1 MEILELTS
9 NMFCNAFYEKRV
21 LVTGHTGFKGSWLC
35 NWLTMLGANVYG
47 LSLPPTEENKLFQQ
61 IKLRERLADSV
72 ACDVRDKQATT
83 KYISLSRPDFLF
95 HLAAQPL
102 VRRSYSEPTETFDI
116 NILGTANVLEG
127 LRTLNKKCTA
137 IIVTTDKCYENQ
149 EWLHAY
155 RENDALGGHDPY
167 SASKACAEIVAHS
180 YRRSFF
186 LQGSPIKVATAR
198 AGNVIGGGD
207 WAEDRIFPDILRAI
221 RSGEAVKI
229 RNKTATRPWQHVLE
243 PLSGYMWLAAKLD
256 IASPAEASVLD
267 SFNFGP
273 NRSSNKTVEQLV
285 QEVLTHA
292 DGSWTDC
299 SDPTQPHEASLLNLS
314 IDKAHHLLEWHPVW
328 NFTTT
333 IKMTMDWYQSES
345 ISDMID
351 RTNQQTHEYKQIASS
366 LNLPW
371 SK

>member
-1 MEILELTS
+1 
-9 NMFCNAFYEKRV
+9 
-21 LVTGHTGFKGSWLC
+21 
-35 NWLTMLGANVYG
+35 MLGAHVYG
-47 LSLPPTEENKLFQQ
+47 LSLPPSEENKLFQQ
-61 IKLRERLADSV
+61 IKLKERLADSV

-83 KYISLSRPDFLF
+83 QYISRIKPDFLF

-102 VRRSYSEPTETFDI
+102 VRRSYSEPTETFDT

-127 LRTLNKKCTA
+127 LRALDRKCTA
-137 IIVTTDKCYENQ
+137 IIVTTDKCYENK

-155 RENDALGGHDPY
+155 RENDPLGGHDPY

-221 RSGEAVKI
+221 RSDESVKI

-256 IASPAEASVLD
+256 MADRADASVLD

-273 NRSSNKTVEQLV
+273 NLSSNKTVEELV
-285 QEVLTHA
+285 REVLTHA

-299 SDPTQPHEASLLNLS
+299 DDPTQPHEASLLNLS
-314 IDKAHHLLEWHPVW
+314 IDKAYHLLEWHPIW
-328 NFTTT
+328 DFETT
-333 IKMTMDWYQSES
+333 IKMTIDWYQSEAF
-345 ISDMID
+345 SDLINL
-351 RTNQQTHEYKQIASS
+351 TNQQTDEYQQAASIV
-366 LNLPW
+366 NIPW